1 MAHCPCRHLPRWARG
16 QVMTLHHRVS
26 SCLLVACWLGAR
38 GVCPLCLVTP
48 LSPRRCISTGTRQ
61 RKSRSPSLLPLCS
74 GFPLNISLG
83 TRSLRLQY
91 TEMVKLCSLNRLC
104 DHKGSAFEW
113 GRRCMLL
120 LWISPDSSVSDH
132 PHAYIYSVGYAET
145 DSEKVI
151 FLCDVGK
158 GFSMSGFK
166 RWLSCRQ
173 G

>member
-1 MAHCPCRHLPRWARG
+1 MGTWTSHDSPPQSVLLSPG
-16 QVMTLHHRVS
+16 GTLTR
-26 SCLLVACWLGAR
+26 AR

-173 G
+173 GWF